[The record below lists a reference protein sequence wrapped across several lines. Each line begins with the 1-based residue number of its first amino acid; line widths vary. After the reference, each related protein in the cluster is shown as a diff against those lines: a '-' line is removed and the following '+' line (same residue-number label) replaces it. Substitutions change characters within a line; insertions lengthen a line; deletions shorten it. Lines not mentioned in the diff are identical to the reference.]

1 MEGTIR
7 LFNPKTNKVKV
18 VTKSYGDLRDYQMQ
32 GFQPMPEPEVRFNAQ
47 TALEEKPK
55 EEFVVAGE
63 YNVDH
68 TLPDTQAVTQSNV
81 IETIVPNTNPAPARR
96 GRKKKD

>member
-7 LFNPKTNKVKV
+7 LFNPKTNKMKV

-32 GFQPMPEPEVRFNAQ
+32 GFQPMPEV
-47 TALEEKPK
+47 KD
-55 EEFVVAGE
+55 EFQVAGE

-68 TLPDTQAVTQSNV
+68 TLPEMQVVTQSNV
-81 IETIVPNTNPAPARR
+81 IETVVPNTNPAPARR